1 MTSTFKVIPDTEGM
15 YSVSECGNIR
25 NNATGFILKPFMTD
39 RGYLQVSIQFTSRKE
54 RITVNVHKLV
64 ARAFIENPNGH
75 PVVNHKDGVKTNNAA
90 DNLEWTTHLDNNLHA
105 VKMGL
110 IKSGED
116 SYLHILQESEVHE
129 IIEKL
134 LKGSRNIELA
144 REYKVAHNTIDDI
157 RCNRSWRFI
166 ERQPILPNGPIK
178 KLTGEDI
185 PVIREMFEAGKSN
198 KEIGLLYKV
207 ASATIDQIRKGN
219 TWKNY

>member
-1 MTSTFKVIPDTEGM
+1 
-15 YSVSECGNIR
+15 
-25 NNATGFILKPFMTD
+25 MTD

-157 RCNRSWRFI
+157 RCNRTWRFI

-178 KLTGEDI
+178 KLAGEDI
-185 PVIREMFEAGKSN
+185 SVIRKMFEAGKSN